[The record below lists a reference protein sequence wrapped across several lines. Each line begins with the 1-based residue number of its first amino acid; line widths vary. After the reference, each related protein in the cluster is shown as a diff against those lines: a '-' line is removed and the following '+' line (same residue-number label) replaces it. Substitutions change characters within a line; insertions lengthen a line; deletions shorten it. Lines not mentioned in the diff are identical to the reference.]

1 MESDEHIFCWKCGV
15 SNLEKHNFCVKCGS
29 ALNHTKTNEEKIIS
43 SSPRK
48 QKSTKRF
55 GILGIIIMA
64 FGSIAF
70 VVPINDMGWT
80 MSDADTLCKSPL
92 GAIGQAFSG
101 EKGQENC
108 RMISQ
113 LVLLA
118 SVLEIVGIILIVF
131 GLIRNRISLR

>member
-1 MESDEHIFCWKCGV
+1 MESDERIFCWNCGV
-15 SNLEKHNFCVKCGS
+15 SEPRKNNFCRKCGS
-29 ALNHTKTNEEKIIS
+29 TLNHTKTDEEKIIS

-48 QKSTKRF
+48 QKSVKRF
-55 GILGIIIMA
+55 VILGIIIMI

-80 MSDADTLCKSPL
+80 MSDADKVCKSPL

-101 EKGQENC
+101 EKGQEGC

-118 SVLEIVGIILIVF
+118 SFLEIVGIILIVF
-131 GLIRNRISLR
+131 GLLRNRISLR